1 MKGQIFWMRPMAWVT
16 RCLPSTTRQS
26 LCNSNSLD
34 DIHMKGKFQFL
45 FSLNAAKRC
54 CLGQSSGFEF
64 ALGLLATSWYSTSRK
79 RKFSSFLW
87 RATETETEAAAAAR
101 LGDGLLPASRLPLSN
116 DVATNHGV
124 GDKGCQTL
132 AICQSKD
139 HFPLQT
145 TSTTASPYPSRWTRI
160 TKMPRIIF

>member
-1 MKGQIFWMRPMAWVT
+1 MAWVT

-45 FSLNAAKRC
+45 FSLAAAKRC

-160 TKMPRIIF
+160 TKMPRIIFLEKLT